1 MGCVIITKYMA
12 GSILSCKGLTKEF
25 GSVKAL
31 DNLEF
36 SLELNGLFCLLGLNG
51 AGKTTLIK
59 CLLGLIKPSS
69 GEIYFKGKPLQQR
82 DIQDHFSYLPESFQL
97 YRELTASELLRIL
110 SLGLKKISVKAQDAL
125 ESVGLLNKAD
135 KKIKTYSRGM
145 IQRLGLAVC
154 LIKKPQLVFL
164 DDPFLG
170 LDIMGQIAMIEVIK
184 KLKNQDQTVLFSSHI
199 LSQVEKVADSVGII
213 DKGAMLFCGSTK
225 EFLNKHSVASLEAAF
240 LKEVSSK

>member
-1 MGCVIITKYMA
+1 MA

-25 GSVKAL
+25 GRVKAL
-31 DNLEF
+31 NSLEF
-36 SLELNGLFCLLGLNG
+36 NLQANGLFCLLGLNG

-69 GEIYFKGKPLQQR
+69 GEIYFRGKPLKQQ
-82 DIQDHFSYLPESFQL
+82 DVQAHFSYLPESFQL
-97 YRELTASELLRIL
+97 YRELTAVELLMIL
-110 SLGLKKISVKAQDAL
+110 SLGLGKKFVKTQDAL
-125 ESVGLLNKAD
+125 ELVGLSDKAD
-135 KKIKTYSRGM
+135 RKIKTYSRGM

-154 LIKKPQLVFL
+154 LIKKPQIVFL

-199 LSQVEKVADSVGII
+199 LSQVERIADSVGII
-213 DKGAMLFCGSTK
+213 DNGSMLFCGSTR
-225 EFLNKHSVASLEAAF
+225 EFLSKNSASSLEAAF
-240 LKEVSSK
+240 LKEVTSK

>member
-1 MGCVIITKYMA
+1 MNLMA

-36 SLELNGLFCLLGLNG
+36 NLRANGLFCLLGLNG

-69 GEIYFKGKPLQQR
+69 GEIYFQGKPLEQK
-82 DIQDHFSYLPESFQL
+82 DIQNHFSYLPESFQL
-97 YRELTASELLRIL
+97 YREITAKELLWAL
-110 SLGLKKISVKAQDAL
+110 SFGLGKSFGKSQEAL
-125 ESVGLLNKAD
+125 ELVGLSD
-135 KKIKTYSRGM
+135 KSTRKIKTYSRGM
-145 IQRLGLAVC
+145 LQRLGLAVC
-154 LIKKPQLVFL
+154 LIKKPQIVFL

-184 KLKNQDQTVLFSSHI
+184 KLKNQDQAVLFSSHI
-199 LSQVEKVADSVGII
+199 LAQVEKIADSVGII
-213 DKGAMLFCGSTK
+213 DKGGMRFCGSTRA
-225 EFLNKHSVASLEAAF
+225 FLNKHGATSLEEAF
-240 LKEVSSK
+240 LKEVNSK